1 LFFPKDRR
9 IAMKLRFSISS
20 AIIAFGLAL
29 VIGFTAVVATGNFA
43 LRELK
48 VGGPLYSEIKLG
60 NDLVADILPPPAYVL
75 EAYLEATLAMREP
88 DQVASHGE
96 RLVQLRK
103 DYEDRKAYWS
113 ASDLTPELKTALVS
127 KSDAEVQKFWKLVAD
142 ELLPALKA
150 KDSSNAEL
158 AYRKVKDVYTAHRAI
173 IDSIVESANKENA
186 DVEKLAS
193 QSDTSISF
201 IVWAVSGVV
210 MMLIVGGLLAVALG
224 VVRPIVRMTAAMQ
237 RLATGDLAVEVPF
250 ANRRDEVGSMAGAL
264 TIFKEA
270 AVENARLRDEQASAE
285 EASAR
290 SKQQALLSMADTVE
304 RETTASVETA
314 AEATQGVEKAA
325 SSLSDIARTLS
336 EESQAVAAASEE
348 ALVNAETVSAAAEQ
362 LTASIREIAA
372 QISRSGSVTK
382 SAVVG
387 GEKAKFTIQALSS
400 AVQKIAEVSDLIGG
414 IAGQTNLLALNA
426 TIEAARAG
434 DAGRGFAVV
443 AAEVKSL
450 SNQTAKSTDE
460 IARLIAEVQS
470 STHAAVEAVEDMGGH
485 IAEIDGVTT
494 SVAAAMEEQ
503 DAATR
508 EIARSISESAL
519 AAKEVS
525 SKIAYVSRDADSVNE
540 RAAEVRHAISSVSSN
555 LTSLKSV
562 LVRTVRESTSDVD
575 RRQTKRYRADMQIT
589 VTDDKQM
596 SLAAKLVD
604 ISEGGAWIQCSPEMP
619 IGEAGTMRI
628 QGFPTA
634 LSFRARD
641 RDGETIHVAFEFD
654 AQRRDA
660 FAKWLA
666 GSLAGRSAAA

>member
-1 LFFPKDRR
+1 
-9 IAMKLRFSISS
+9 MKLRLSISS
-20 AIIAFGLAL
+20 AIIAFGLTL
-29 VIGFTAVVATGNFA
+29 VIGFTAVVATSNYA

-48 VGGPLYSEIKLG
+48 VAGPLYSEIKLG

-75 EAYLEATLAMREP
+75 EAYLEATLAVREP
-88 DQVASHGE
+88 DQLASHGE

-113 ASDLTPELKTALVS
+113 ASDLAPELKTALVS

-150 KDSSNAEL
+150 KASIDAEL
-158 AYRKVKDVYTAHRAI
+158 AYKKVKDVYTAHRAI
-173 IDSIVESANKENA
+173 IDSIVESANKANT

-193 QSDTSISF
+193 QRDTSISF
-201 IVWAVSGVV
+201 IVWAVSAAV
-210 MMLIVGGLLAVALG
+210 MMLIIGGLLAVALG
-224 VVRPIVRMTAAMQ
+224 VVRPIVGMTAAMQ

-250 ANRRDEVGSMAGAL
+250 ANRRDEVGSMAAAL
-264 TIFKEA
+264 TVFKEA
-270 AVENARLRDEQASAE
+270 AVENSRLRDEQVRAE
-285 EASAR
+285 EASAL
-290 SKQQALLSMADTVE
+290 SKQQALLGMANTVE
-304 RETTASVETA
+304 RETGASVETA
-314 AEATQGVEKAA
+314 AKATRGVEKAA

-336 EESQAVAAASEE
+336 EESQAVAAASEQ
-348 ALVNAETVSAAAEQ
+348 ALANAETVSAAAEQ
-362 LTASIREIAA
+362 LTASIREITAH
-372 QISRSGSVTK
+372 ISRSGSVTK

-387 GEKAKFTIQALSS
+387 GEKAKSTIQALSS

-434 DAGRGFAVV
+434 EAGRGFAVV

-460 IARLIAEVQS
+460 IARLISEVQN

-525 SKIAYVSRDADSVNE
+525 SKIAYVSRGADSVNE
-540 RAAEVRHAISSVSSN
+540 RAAEVRRAISSVSSN

-575 RRQTKRYRADMQIT
+575 RRQTKRYR
-589 VTDDKQM
+589 TDVEIIVENDKQK
-596 SLAAKLVD
+596 SLVAKLVD
-604 ISEGGAWIQCSPEMP
+604 ISGGGAWIRCSPEMP

-628 QGFPTA
+628 QGFPAA
-634 LSFRARD
+634 LPFRVRD
-641 RDGETIHVAFEFD
+641 RDSEAIHVAFEFD
-654 AQRRDA
+654 AQRRDV
-660 FAKWLA
+660 FAKWLS
-666 GSLAGRSAAA
+666 GNLAGRPAAA